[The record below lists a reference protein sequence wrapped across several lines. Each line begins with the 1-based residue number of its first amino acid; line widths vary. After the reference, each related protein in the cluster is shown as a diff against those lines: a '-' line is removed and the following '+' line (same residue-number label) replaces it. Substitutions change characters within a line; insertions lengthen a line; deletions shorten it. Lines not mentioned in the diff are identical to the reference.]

1 MRPHLKVALVTLALI
16 CMLAWMRDITVSNK
30 DSIENGSAVETVEDL
45 EHSTITDLL
54 SEMEKGSMQREFSIE
69 KKEERTWQ
77 VASFDFYIT
86 VVTATTFTTTA
97 TGITSNI
104 RQVASLAHFLWIGS
118 VIPAKYVNNIN
129 NFCRHN
135 PEYQVLRGIS

>member
-69 KKEERTWQ
+69 KQAERTWQ
-77 VASFDFYIT
+77 VATFHFYNCSSNFYDYFYSVGFKLGSF
-86 VVTATTFTTTA
+86 
-97 TGITSNI
+97 
-104 RQVASLAHFLWIGS
+104 SLDWIGDTS
-118 VIPAKYVNNIN
+118 QV
-129 NFCRHN
+129 
-135 PEYQVLRGIS
+135 YQQHQQLLPT